1 LSNQQRHSFS
11 KKVPNAEK
19 SSPRPGGLMNFSEL
33 LRYQA
38 ESVKRASMPPIA
50 KHSQTKTNQP
60 HKEAA

>member
-1 LSNQQRHSFS
+1 
-11 KKVPNAEK
+11 
-19 SSPRPGGLMNFSEL
+19 MNYTDF

-38 ESVKRASMPPIA
+38 ESVKRGTMPPVA